1 MKDEKGDFR
10 SFLKSF
16 AGKAAK
22 ATVKGLL
29 VYLIYAMLMSFLSP
43 AAQLVPGFDFRTMI
57 DTFVTIY
64 IVLMI
69 IGSLYEDTILEF
81 FFGGAKALFVISYVI
96 MTLNGGMI
104 NLSFK
109 SISLMV
115 DLRIVL
121 VITMILG
128 LLGLTKSVLQ
138 ALNYMN
144 EKAEQQAMMT
154 ISKP

>member
-1 MKDEKGDFR
+1 MEDRKRDFR

-22 ATVKGLL
+22 ATIKGLL
-29 VYLIYAMLMSFLSP
+29 VYLIYLVIMSFLSP
-43 AAQLVPGFDFRTMI
+43 AAELVPGFQFKALIETL
-57 DTFVTIY
+57 VTIY

-69 IGSLYEDTILEF
+69 IGSLCEGTIF
-81 FFGGAKALFVISYVI
+81 QYFFGGAKALFVISYVI
-96 MTLNGGMI
+96 WTLNGGI
-104 NLSFK
+104 VSLSFE

-115 DLRIVL
+115 DLRLFL
-121 VITMILG
+121 VITMLLG

-144 EKAEQQAMMT
+144 EKAEHQAMLA